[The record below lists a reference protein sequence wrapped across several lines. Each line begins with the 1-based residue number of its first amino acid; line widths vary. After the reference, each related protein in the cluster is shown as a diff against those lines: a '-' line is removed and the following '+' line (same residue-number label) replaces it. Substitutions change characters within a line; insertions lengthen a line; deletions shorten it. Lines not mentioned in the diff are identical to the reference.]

1 MLCHMYGYLV
11 TCTGDYHILLYLEH
25 GRLYVWL
32 LVLVTTIFCCILSM
46 AGYMLGYLHW
56 WLSHLL
62 YLDYDYGRLHIWLL
76 ALVATTFCYILRMA
90 GYMYGYVHY
99 DFGFMDGLC
108 CCLFT
113 SRTVLERTTVKV
125 DTVLTYC
132 HASMNDNSLAD
143 YLPYFQVICVFSYTV
158 SVKPVMDGVKLT
170 GNSHYNN
177 CSYIAVFI

>member
-1 MLCHMYGYLV
+1 MV
-11 TCTGDYHILLYLEH
+11 TCTGGYCICY
-25 GRLYVWL
+25 
-32 LVLVTTIFCCILSM
+32 ILSM
-46 AGYMLGYLHW
+46 VSYMYGYLHW

-62 YLDYDYGRLHIWLL
+62 YLEYGKLHVWLL
-76 ALVATTFCYILRMA
+76 ALVAITFVITCTGGFHICCILSMA
-90 GYMYGYVHY
+90 GYIIYRYLHY
-99 DFGFMDGLC
+99 DFRFMDGLC

-158 SVKPVMDGVKLT
+158 SVKPVMDGVRLT
-170 GNSHYNN
+170 GKSHHNN
-177 CSYIAVFI
+177 CLYIAMFI